1 MTKTVDK
8 GLQILAAFTVERSSL
23 SLDDLA
29 KSTGMPTSTLYRFL
43 QGLLRSGYVARDA
56 ATQQYRLGPA
66 VLRLGR
72 VAELGLDVRSA
83 AIPWMDRLFAETG
96 ETIYLSVPFGL
107 ERLCV
112 ETRQQR
118 RPGVVFSLRQ
128 GLTSP
133 LYAGA
138 SGTVLLAFLPG
149 AEFNAYLRAV
159 RLERLTSRTV
169 TSRSQ
174 LRARLA
180 EIRARGWDHTESEYL
195 PDTWAVAAPVLDAQ
209 RRPAASLAIAGVL
222 RPGRKPPVTDF
233 ARRLLEATRSIS
245 SKLGFSP

>member
-8 GLQILAAFTVERSSL
+8 GLQILAAFTVERPSL

-29 KSTGMPTSTLYRFL
+29 KSTEMPTSTLYRFL
-43 QGLLRSGYVARDA
+43 QGLLRSGYVAKDA

-96 ETIYLSVPFGL
+96 ETIYLSVLFAW

-118 RPGVVFSLRQ
+118 QPGVVFSLRQ

-138 SGTVLLAFLPG
+138 SGTVLLAFLPD
-149 AEFNAYLRAV
+149 AEVNAYLRAV
-159 RLERLTSRTV
+159 RLDRLTSRTV

-180 EIRARGWDHTESEYL
+180 EIRARGWDHTESQYL
-195 PDTWAVAAPVLDAQ
+195 PDTWAVAAPVLDAHH
-209 RRPAASLAIAGVL
+209 RPAASLAIAGVL
-222 RPGRKPPVTDF
+222 RPERKPPVADL
-233 ARRLLEATRSIS
+233 ARRLLEATRTIS